1 MPAIPLSKAVYAISE
16 EELQKLQQ
24 RKPIMPKQNRPLT
37 KKGKQ
42 AAPKPA
48 IKIAKPEMTL
58 TGFEHTKESLKE
70 KARLTRK
77 SIEHETKSE
86 SRRSRSQS
94 VRSRDLRNPDSESE
108 SGSDFKQ
115 SFGIGKGDA
124 PPMN

>member
-1 MPAIPLSKAVYAISE
+1 MSA
-16 EELQKLQQ
+16 
-24 RKPIMPKQNRPLT
+24 

-70 KARLTRK
+70 KARLQRK
-77 SIEHETKSE
+77 SMEQEVKSE
-86 SRRSRSQS
+86 SRRSPSRTHS
-94 VRSRDLRNPDSESE
+94 VRSRDLRNPDSV
-108 SGSDFKQ
+108 SDSSSHLQ
-115 SFGIGKGDA
+115 SFGIGKGDV